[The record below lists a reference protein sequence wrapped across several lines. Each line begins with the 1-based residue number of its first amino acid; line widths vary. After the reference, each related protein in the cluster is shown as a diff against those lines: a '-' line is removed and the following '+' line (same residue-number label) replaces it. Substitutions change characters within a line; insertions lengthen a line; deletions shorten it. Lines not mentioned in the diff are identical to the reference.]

1 MQTANNIN
9 IARLQHARSF
19 KAKKDDKK
27 DADLTLAEV
36 LEKTSADEKKFV
48 GFWNGI
54 FRGVE
59 ASNAVSRQY
68 SFVNDVVKKK
78 NNRDR
83 NLNVSWVFHPDH
95 PLKLLWDV
103 FLSGLVLYSV
113 IIIPYNIGFQ
123 MAPTNSQ
130 IKVDFMITAAF
141 AVDILINF
149 NT

>member
-1 MQTANNIN
+1 MCFYQTANNIN

-27 DADLTLAEV
+27 DADLTLTEV
-36 LEKTSADEKKFV
+36 LEKTAADEKKFV

-83 NLNVSWVFHPDH
+83 NVSIRISYYSEQRPSYHTC
-95 PLKLLWDV
+95 LL
-103 FLSGLVLYSV
+103 Y
-113 IIIPYNIGFQ
+113 
-123 MAPTNSQ
+123 
-130 IKVDFMITAAF
+130 
-141 AVDILINF
+141 
-149 NT
+149 